1 MRSSRRRL
9 PALPNKT
16 EDIMQTQRF
25 WVVGGEFRS
34 MHFDE
39 VVAGTEQLLGPFLD
53 RHEAEQEWRKISEQ
67 HRHRCAV
74 RFSIVREGQAA

>member
-1 MRSSRRRL
+1 MRSSRRRW
-9 PALPNKT
+9 PVLPNKT
-16 EDIMQTQRF
+16 EDVMQMYRF

-34 MHFDE
+34 MHFDQ
-39 VVAGTEQLLGPFLD
+39 VVAGTEQLLGPFFD
-53 RHEAEQEWRKISEQ
+53 QGEAEQEWRKISEQ

>member
-1 MRSSRRRL
+1 MRSSRRRS
-9 PALPNKT
+9 PVLPNKT
-16 EDIMQTQRF
+16 EDVMQTHRF

-34 MHFDE
+34 MLFDQ

-53 RHEAEQEWRKISEQ
+53 QIEAEQEWRRISEQ

>member
-1 MRSSRRRL
+1 MRSSRRRS
-9 PALPNKT
+9 PVLPNKT
-16 EDIMQTQRF
+16 EDVMQTHRF

-34 MHFDE
+34 MHFDQ
-39 VVAGTEQLLGPFLD
+39 VVAGTEQLLGPFFD
-53 RHEAEQEWRKISEQ
+53 QGEAELEWRKISEQ

>member
-1 MRSSRRRL
+1 MRNSRRRS
-9 PALPNKT
+9 PVLPNKT
-16 EDIMQTQRF
+16 EDVMQTHRF

-34 MHFDE
+34 MLFDQ

-53 RHEAEQEWRKISEQ
+53 QNEAEQEWRRISEQ

>member
-1 MRSSRRRL
+1 MRSSRRRS
-9 PALPNKT
+9 PALLNKM
-16 EDIMQTQRF
+16 EDVMQTYRF

-34 MHFDE
+34 LHIDQ
-39 VVAGTEQLLGPFLD
+39 VVAGTEQLLGPFSD
-53 RHEAEQEWRKISEQ
+53 QGEAEQEWRKISEQ

>member
-1 MRSSRRRL
+1 MRSSRRRW
-9 PALPNKT
+9 PVLPNKT
-16 EDIMQTQRF
+16 EDVMQTHRF

-34 MHFDE
+34 MHFDQ
-39 VVAGTEQLLGPFLD
+39 VVAGTEQLLGPFFD
-53 RHEAEQEWRKISEQ
+53 RGEAEQEWRKISEQ

>member
-1 MRSSRRRL
+1 
-9 PALPNKT
+9 
-16 EDIMQTQRF
+16 MQIQRF

-34 MHFDE
+34 MLFDQ
-39 VVAGTEQLLGPFLD
+39 VVAGTEQVLGPFID
-53 RHEAEQEWRKISEQ
+53 QNEAEQEWRRISEQ